1 MNKERFFEWFWLII
15 KYSFAA
21 GLLAFL
27 IRGFLL
33 IPMPVQ
39 GSSMEDTV
47 SQGDMV
53 LVERLSSV
61 KRFDVVVFNL
71 PDGSTYVKRVIGL
84 PGESV
89 SYKDDQLY
97 INDKKVAEPFLEDNL
112 HSDDESAPYT
122 HDFDFEELMGVK
134 KLGKDSYFVIG
145 DNRRLSKDS
154 RSFGAISEDEI
165 LGTAHFVYYPLPHM
179 KFI

>member
-1 MNKERFFEWFWLII
+1 MNRERFLEWFWLII
-15 KYSFAA
+15 KYSFVTGVLA
-21 GLLAFL
+21 LLL
-27 IRGFLL
+27 RGFLL
-33 IPMPVQ
+33 IPIPVQ
-39 GSSMEDTV
+39 GSSMEDTMA
-47 SQGDMV
+47 QGDMAIM
-53 LVERLSSV
+53 ERLSSV

-89 SYKDDQLY
+89 SYENDQLY
-97 INDKKVAEPFLEDNL
+97 IDGKKMEEPFLEENL
-112 HSDDESAPYT
+112 HEDDESVPYT
-122 HDFDFEELMGVK
+122 YDFDFEELMGVE

-145 DNRRLSKDS
+145 DNRRFSKDS

-165 LGTAHFVYYPLPHM
+165 LGTIRFVYYPLPHM

>member
-1 MNKERFFEWFWLII
+1 MNKQRFFEWFWLIT

-21 GLLAFL
+21 GLLALL

-33 IPMPVQ
+33 FPVPVQ
-39 GSSMEDTV
+39 GSSMADTV

-71 PDGSTYVKRVIGL
+71 PDGGTYVKRVIGL

-89 SYKDDQLY
+89 SYKNDQLF
-97 INDKKVAEPFLEDNL
+97 IDGKKVTEPFLEDNI
-112 HSDDESAPYT
+112 HEDEESIPYT
-122 HDFDFEELMGVK
+122 YDFDFEELMGVK

-154 RSFGAISEDEI
+154 RSFGAISEDDI
-165 LGTAHFVYYPLPHM
+165 LGKAHFVYYPLTHM

>member
-1 MNKERFFEWFWLII
+1 
-15 KYSFAA
+15 
-21 GLLAFL
+21 
-27 IRGFLL
+27 
-33 IPMPVQ
+33 
-39 GSSMEDTV
+39 MEDTM

-71 PDGSTYVKRVIGL
+71 PNGSTYVKRVIGL

-89 SYKDDQLY
+89 SYRDDQLY
-97 INDKKVAEPFLEDNL
+97 IDGKKVDEPFLEDNL
-112 HSDDESAPYT
+112 YEDDESIPYT
-122 HDFDFEELMGVK
+122 YDFDFEELMGVK

-165 LGTAHFVYYPLPHM
+165 LGTAHFVYYPLQHM
-179 KFI
+179 KII

>member
-1 MNKERFFEWFWLII
+1 MVLADNKIFICCWSASIFDSGF
-15 KYSFAA
+15 
-21 GLLAFL
+21 
-27 IRGFLL
+27 FLL

-97 INDKKVAEPFLEDNL
+97 INDKK
-112 HSDDESAPYT
+112 
-122 HDFDFEELMGVK
+122 K
-134 KLGKDSYFVIG
+134 
-145 DNRRLSKDS
+145 
-154 RSFGAISEDEI
+154 
-165 LGTAHFVYYPLPHM
+165 
-179 KFI
+179 